1 MSKINLQPWVDLVLM
16 TRNRAKSYLT
26 KAERKRIKEGTTAFH
41 ADPSQ
46 AGKNAVRAESLDSHV
61 CRDTRGLAPQ
71 RHSQTSDNSWVHA
84 VGFVI
89 LAAIVISWALG
100 Y

>member
-1 MSKINLQPWVDLVLM
+1 M
-16 TRNRAKSYLT
+16 TRNRAKSVLT
-26 KAERKRIKEGTTAFH
+26 KAERKRMKEGTTAFH

-71 RHSQTSDNSWVHA
+71 RHSQTSDTSWVHA